1 MSFKPLLPALLCA
14 ALAAGCA
21 ATGGNAGPQGEAP
34 ELAGKSFMWTGGVSE
49 DCELPPTIAFSA
61 EGRIS
66 GLAGCNRL
74 LGQYKQDGTSLDL
87 GEVATTMKL
96 CAPSFMKVEDEFL
109 GFLRQ
114 VRYATQASDGIDLWD
129 ADGKKIVTLVPER
142 AGKCD

>member
-1 MSFKPLLPALLCA
+1 
-14 ALAAGCA
+14 
-21 ATGGNAGPQGEAP
+21 
-34 ELAGKSFMWTGGVSE
+34 MWTGGVSE
-49 DCELPPTIAFSA
+49 DCDLPPTIAFSA
-61 EGRIS
+61 EGRLS
-66 GLAGCNRL
+66 GLAGCKRL

-114 VRYATQASDGIDLWD
+114 VRYATQAGDGIDLWD

>member
-1 MSFKPLLPALLCA
+1 MSFKPLLPALFCA
-14 ALAAGCA
+14 VLAAGCA
-21 ATGGNAGPQGEAP
+21 STGGNAGPQGKAP

-49 DCELPPTIAFSA
+49 DCELPPTISFSE

-96 CAPSFMKVEDEFL
+96 CAPQFMKVEDEFL

-114 VRYATQASDGIDLWD
+114 VRSVTEAGDGIDLWD
-129 ADGKKIVTLVPER
+129 SNGKKIVTLVPER